1 MENATPLIYKKII
14 EVMADIN
21 AIGKDRRNQQQ
32 GFQFRGID
40 DVMNELHSSLAK
52 CGVFVLP
59 NVLDETR
66 TTGKTSN
73 NKDMFYT
80 RLKIN
85 FGFYAEDGSHVDAV
99 VIGEAMDTADKASNK
114 ALSIGLKYAMLQV
127 FCIPTEDEKDPDANS
142 PQPAAGTMQQQ
153 AAPAQ
158 QPKKPAAK
166 FDFEPKGGE
175 TTPAEKK
182 EIGGLLASKYG
193 NGAPVFSKDEA
204 KKYSAMRKDYTA
216 REVIDAIKKE
226 LQARLTPTQT
236 MQTAG
241 DLMRAQQEQ
250 QPQQQLPPA
259 VETVKNVM
267 GGEIVQPEP
276 QQATFDDMA
285 PADDTAKV
293 GNNGFDIF

>member
-1 MENATPLIYKKII
+1 MENTPLIFKKII

-40 DVMNELHSSLAK
+40 DVMNELHGSLAK

-59 NVLDETR
+59 TVLEETR
-66 TTGKTSN
+66 TTGKTKN
-73 NKDMFYT
+73 GGDMFYT

-127 FCIPTEDEKDPDANS
+127 FCIPTEDEKDPDAVS

-153 AAPAQ
+153 PQ
-158 QPKKPAAK
+158 QKKPAAK

-182 EIGGLLASKYG
+182 ELGGLLSTKYPDG
-193 NGAPVFSKDEA
+193 GVVFSKAEA
-204 KKYSAMRKDYTA
+204 KKYSDLRKDYTA
-216 REVIDAIKKE
+216 REVIETIRRD
-226 LQARLTPTQT
+226 LNARLNPTSQ

-241 DLMRAQQEQ
+241 DVMRAQAQQAQQLSPHVEALKNAFDGEVVT
-250 QPQQQLPPA
+250 QPQQPS
-259 VETVKNVM
+259 
-267 GGEIVQPEP
+267 
-276 QQATFDDMA
+276 FDDMQ
-285 PADDTAKV
+285 PVEQSKQ
-293 GNNGFDIF
+293 GFDIY

>member
-1 MENATPLIYKKII
+1 MAENTPLIYKKII

-40 DVMNELHSSLAK
+40 DVMNELHGSLSK

-59 NVLDETR
+59 NVLEETR
-66 TTGKTSN
+66 TTGKTSRGG
-73 NKDMFYT
+73 DMFYT
-80 RLKIN
+80 RLKIK

-99 VIGEAMDTADKASNK
+99 VIGEAMDTGDKASNK

-127 FCIPTEDEKDPDANS
+127 FCIPTEDEKDPDAVS

-153 AAPAQ
+153 PQ
-158 QPKKPAAK
+158 QKKPSAK

-182 EIGGLLASKYG
+182 EIGGLLASKYT

-204 KKYSAMRKDYTA
+204 KKYSDMRKDYTA
-216 REVIDAIKKE
+216 REVIEIIKRD
-226 LQARLTPTQT
+226 LNARLNPTST
-236 MQTAG
+236 MKTAG
-241 DLMRAQQEQ
+241 DVMREQ
-250 QPQQQLPPA
+250 AQQLPPQ
-259 VETVKNVM
+259 VEAVKNAFD
-267 GGEIVQPEP
+267 GEVVASP
-276 QQATFDDMA
+276 QQ
-285 PADDTAKV
+285 P
-293 GNNGFDIF
+293 GFDEMQPVVEPTGDIF

>member
-59 NVLDETR
+59 KVLEETR
-66 TTGKTSN
+66 TTGKTSRGG
-73 NKDMFYT
+73 DMFYT

-99 VIGEAMDTADKASNK
+99 VIGEAMDTGDKASNK

-127 FCIPTEDEKDPDANS
+127 FCIPTEDEKDPDAVS

-153 AAPAQ
+153 PQ
-158 QPKKPAAK
+158 QKKTAAK

-175 TTPAEKK
+175 TTSAEKK
-182 EIGGLLASKYG
+182 ELGALLSTKYPDGGV
-193 NGAPVFSKDEA
+193 VFSKAEA
-204 KKYSAMRKDYTA
+204 KKYSDMRKDCTA
-216 REVIDAIKKE
+216 REVIETIRRD
-226 LQARLTPTQT
+226 LNARLNPTSQ

-241 DLMRAQQEQ
+241 DVMREQAQQA
-250 QPQQQLPPA
+250 QQLPPQVEA
-259 VETVKNVM
+259 VKEAFN
-267 GGEIVQPEP
+267 GEVVTPP
-276 QQATFDDMA
+276 QQPGFDEMQ
-285 PADDTAKV
+285 PT
-293 GNNGFDIF
+293 GQSEQGFDIF

>member
-1 MENATPLIYKKII
+1 MAENTPLIYKKII
-14 EVMADIN
+14 EVMADII

-59 NVLDETR
+59 KVLEETR
-66 TTGKTSN
+66 TTGKTSRGG
-73 NKDMFYT
+73 DMFYT

-99 VIGEAMDTADKASNK
+99 VIGEAMDTGDKASNK

-127 FCIPTEDEKDPDANS
+127 FCIPTEDDKDPDAVS

-153 AAPAQ
+153 PQ
-158 QPKKPAAK
+158 QKKQPAK

-182 EIGGLLASKYG
+182 ELGGLLSTKYPDG
-193 NGAPVFSKDEA
+193 GAVFSKDEA
-204 KKYSAMRKDYTA
+204 KKYSDMRKDYTA
-216 REVIDAIKKE
+216 REVIEIIKRD
-226 LQARLTPTQT
+226 LNARLNPTST
-236 MQTAG
+236 MKTAG
-241 DLMRAQQEQ
+241 DVMREQAQQA
-250 QPQQQLPPA
+250 QQLPPQ
-259 VETVKNVM
+259 VEAVKNAFD
-267 GGEIVQPEP
+267 GEVVTTPE
-276 QQATFDDMA
+276 QQ
-285 PADDTAKV
+285 
-293 GNNGFDIF
+293 GFDIY

>member
-1 MENATPLIYKKII
+1 MAENTPLIYKKII

-59 NVLDETR
+59 KVLEETR
-66 TTGKTSN
+66 TTGKTSRGG
-73 NKDMFYT
+73 DMFYT

-99 VIGEAMDTADKASNK
+99 VIGEAMDTGDKASNK

-127 FCIPTEDEKDPDANS
+127 FCIPTEDDKDPDAVS

-153 AAPAQ
+153 PQ
-158 QPKKPAAK
+158 QKKPAAK

-182 EIGGLLASKYG
+182 ELGGLLSTKYPDG
-193 NGAPVFSKDEA
+193 GAVFSKAEA
-204 KKYSAMRKDYTA
+204 KKYSDMRKDYTA
-216 REVIDAIKKE
+216 REVIETIKRD
-226 LQARLTPTQT
+226 LSARLNPTST
-236 MQTAG
+236 MKTAG
-241 DLMRAQQEQ
+241 DVMRAQA
-250 QPQQQLPPA
+250 QQLPPQ
-259 VETVKNVM
+259 VEAVKNAFN
-267 GGEIVQPEP
+267 GEVVTTPQP
-276 QQATFDDMA
+276 
-285 PADDTAKV
+285 
-293 GNNGFDIF
+293 GFDEMQPAGEPVGDIF

>member
-1 MENATPLIYKKII
+1 METPLIYKKII

-52 CGVFVLP
+52 CGVFILP
-59 NVLDETR
+59 NVLEETR
-66 TTGKTSN
+66 TTGKTSRGG
-73 NKDMFYT
+73 DMFYT

-99 VIGEAMDTADKASNK
+99 VIGEAMDTGDKASNK

-127 FCIPTEDEKDPDANS
+127 FCIPTEDEKDPDAVS
-142 PQPAAGTMQQQ
+142 LQPAPGTMQQQ
-153 AAPAQ
+153 PQ
-158 QPKKPAAK
+158 QKKQPAK

-182 EIGGLLASKYG
+182 EIGGLLASKYPDG
-193 NGAPVFSKDEA
+193 GAVFSKAEA
-204 KKYSAMRKDYTA
+204 KKYSDMRRDYTA
-216 REVIDAIKKE
+216 REVIETIRRE
-226 LQARLTPTQT
+226 LNARLNPTTQ

-241 DLMRAQQEQ
+241 DVMRAQAQ
-250 QPQQQLPPA
+250 QTSPQVEAVKEAFNGEVVTPP
-259 VETVKNVM
+259 
-267 GGEIVQPEP
+267 QPS
-276 QQATFDDMA
+276 FDEMQPTGQSDQ
-285 PADDTAKV
+285 
-293 GNNGFDIF
+293 GFDIF

>member
-1 MENATPLIYKKII
+1 MAENTPLIFKKII

-59 NVLDETR
+59 KVLEETR
-66 TTGKTSN
+66 TTGKTSRGG
-73 NKDMFYT
+73 DMFYT

-99 VIGEAMDTADKASNK
+99 VIGEAMDTGDKASNK

-127 FCIPTEDEKDPDANS
+127 FCIPTEDEKDPDAVS

-153 AAPAQ
+153 PQ
-158 QPKKPAAK
+158 QKKTAAK

-182 EIGGLLASKYG
+182 EIGGLLASKYT
-193 NGAPVFSKDEA
+193 NGAPIFSKDEA
-204 KKYSAMRKDYTA
+204 KKYSDMRKDYTA
-216 REVIDAIKKE
+216 REVIEIIKRD
-226 LQARLTPTQT
+226 LNARLNPPST
-236 MQTAG
+236 MKTAG
-241 DLMRAQQEQ
+241 DVMREQ
-250 QPQQQLPPA
+250 AQQLPPQ
-259 VETVKNVM
+259 VEAVKNAFN
-267 GGEIVQPEP
+267 GEVVTPP
-276 QQATFDDMA
+276 QQSFDEMQ
-285 PADDTAKV
+285 PVVEPT
-293 GNNGFDIF
+293 GDIF

>member
-1 MENATPLIYKKII
+1 MAENTPLIYKKII

-59 NVLDETR
+59 KVLEETR
-66 TTGKTSN
+66 TTGKTSRGG
-73 NKDMFYT
+73 DMFYT

-99 VIGEAMDTADKASNK
+99 VIGEAMDTGDKASNK

-127 FCIPTEDEKDPDANS
+127 FCIPTEDDKDPDAVS
-142 PQPAAGTMQQQ
+142 PQPAAGTMQQ
-153 AAPAQ
+153 PQ
-158 QPKKPAAK
+158 QKKTAAK

-182 EIGGLLASKYG
+182 EIGGLLASKYT

-216 REVIDAIKKE
+216 REVIDSIKKE
-226 LQARLTPTQT
+226 LQTRLNPTQT

-241 DLMRAQQEQ
+241 DMMRAQQAQ
-250 QPQQQLPPA
+250 QAPQQQLPPQ
-259 VETVKNVM
+259 VEAVKNAFN
-267 GGEIVQPEP
+267 GEVVTPP
-276 QQATFDDMA
+276 QQ
-285 PADDTAKV
+285 P
-293 GNNGFDIF
+293 GFDECSQQASR

>member
-1 MENATPLIYKKII
+1 MAENIPLIYKKII

-59 NVLDETR
+59 KVLEETR
-66 TTGKTSN
+66 TTGKTSRGG
-73 NKDMFYT
+73 DMFYT

-99 VIGEAMDTADKASNK
+99 VIGEAMDTGDKASNK

-127 FCIPTEDEKDPDANS
+127 FCIPTEDEKDPDAVS

-153 AAPAQ
+153 PQ
-158 QPKKPAAK
+158 QKKTTAK

-182 EIGGLLASKYG
+182 EIGGLLSTKYP
-193 NGAPVFSKDEA
+193 NGGAVFSKDEA
-204 KKYSAMRKDYTA
+204 KKYSDMRKDYTA
-216 REVIDAIKKE
+216 REVIETIKRD
-226 LQARLTPTQT
+226 LNARLNPTST
-236 MQTAG
+236 MKTAG
-241 DLMRAQQEQ
+241 DVMREQ
-250 QPQQQLPPA
+250 AQQLPPQ
-259 VETVKNVM
+259 VEAVKNAFD
-267 GGEIVQPEP
+267 GEVVISPQPSFDEMQPAGEP
-276 QQATFDDMA
+276 T
-285 PADDTAKV
+285 
-293 GNNGFDIF
+293 GDIF

>member
-1 MENATPLIYKKII
+1 MAENTPLIYKKII

-59 NVLDETR
+59 NVLEETR
-66 TTGKTSN
+66 TTGKTARGG
-73 NKDMFYT
+73 DMFYT
-80 RLKIN
+80 RLKIK

-99 VIGEAMDTADKASNK
+99 VIGEAMDTGDKASNK

-127 FCIPTEDEKDPDANS
+127 FCIPTEDEKDPDAVS

-153 AAPAQ
+153 P
-158 QPKKPAAK
+158 QPKKPSAK
-166 FDFEPKGGE
+166 FAFEPKGGE

-182 EIGGLLASKYG
+182 ELGGLLSTKYPDG
-193 NGAPVFSKDEA
+193 GAVFSKAEA
-204 KKYSAMRKDYTA
+204 KKYSDMRKDYTA
-216 REVIDAIKKE
+216 REVIETIRRDIK
-226 LQARLTPTQT
+226 ARLNPTSQ

-241 DLMRAQQEQ
+241 DVMRAQAQQAQQLSPQVEAVKEAFNGEVVASPQ
-250 QPQQQLPPA
+250 QP
-259 VETVKNVM
+259 
-267 GGEIVQPEP
+267 
-276 QQATFDDMA
+276 
-285 PADDTAKV
+285 
-293 GNNGFDIF
+293 GFDEMQPVVEPTGDIF

>member
-1 MENATPLIYKKII
+1 MAENIPLIYKKII

-59 NVLDETR
+59 KVLEETR
-66 TTGKTSN
+66 TTGKTSRGG
-73 NKDMFYT
+73 DMFYT

-99 VIGEAMDTADKASNK
+99 VIGEAMDTGDKASNK

-127 FCIPTEDEKDPDANS
+127 FCIPTEDEKDPDAVS

-153 AAPAQ
+153 PQ
-158 QPKKPAAK
+158 QKKTTAK

-182 EIGGLLASKYG
+182 EIGGLLSTKYP
-193 NGAPVFSKDEA
+193 NGGAVFSKDEA
-204 KKYSAMRKDYTA
+204 KKYSDMRKDYTA
-216 REVIDAIKKE
+216 REVIETIKRD
-226 LQARLTPTQT
+226 LNARLNPTST
-236 MQTAG
+236 MKTAG
-241 DLMRAQQEQ
+241 DVMREQ
-250 QPQQQLPPA
+250 AQQLPPQ
-259 VETVKNVM
+259 VEAVKNAFD
-267 GGEIVQPEP
+267 GEVVTPPQPSFDEMQPAGEP
-276 QQATFDDMA
+276 T
-285 PADDTAKV
+285 
-293 GNNGFDIF
+293 GDIF

>member
-1 MENATPLIYKKII
+1 MAENTPLIYKKII

-59 NVLDETR
+59 KVLEETR
-66 TTGKTSN
+66 TTGKTSRGG
-73 NKDMFYT
+73 DMFYT

-99 VIGEAMDTADKASNK
+99 VIGEAMDTGDKASNK

-127 FCIPTEDEKDPDANS
+127 FCIPTEDEKDPDAVS
-142 PQPAAGTMQQQ
+142 LQPAPGTMQQQ
-153 AAPAQ
+153 PQ
-158 QPKKPAAK
+158 QKKQPAK

-182 EIGGLLASKYG
+182 EIGGLLASKYPDG
-193 NGAPVFSKDEA
+193 GAVFSKAEA
-204 KKYSAMRKDYTA
+204 KKYSDMRRDYTA
-216 REVIDAIKKE
+216 REVIETIRRE
-226 LQARLTPTQT
+226 LNARLNPTTQ

-241 DLMRAQQEQ
+241 DVMRAQAQ
-250 QPQQQLPPA
+250 QTSPQVEAVKEAFNGEVVTPP
-259 VETVKNVM
+259 
-267 GGEIVQPEP
+267 QPS
-276 QQATFDDMA
+276 FDEMQPTGQSDQ
-285 PADDTAKV
+285 
-293 GNNGFDIF
+293 GFDIF

>member
-1 MENATPLIYKKII
+1 MAENTPLIYKKII

-59 NVLDETR
+59 KVLEETR
-66 TTGKTSN
+66 TTGKTSRGG
-73 NKDMFYT
+73 DMFYT

-99 VIGEAMDTADKASNK
+99 VIGEAMDTGDKASNK

-127 FCIPTEDEKDPDANS
+127 FCIPTEDEKDPDAVS

-153 AAPAQ
+153 PQ
-158 QPKKPAAK
+158 QKKPSAK

-182 EIGGLLASKYG
+182 EIGGLLASKYA

-204 KKYSAMRKDYTA
+204 KKYSDMRKDYTA
-216 REVIDAIKKE
+216 REVIEIIKRD
-226 LQARLTPTQT
+226 LNARLNPTST
-236 MQTAG
+236 MKTAG
-241 DLMRAQQEQ
+241 DVMREQ
-250 QPQQQLPPA
+250 AQQLPPQVEA
-259 VETVKNVM
+259 VKEAFN
-267 GGEIVQPEP
+267 GEVVASP
-276 QQATFDDMA
+276 QQPGFDDMQ
-285 PADDTAKV
+285 PVVEPT
-293 GNNGFDIF
+293 GDIF

>member
-1 MENATPLIYKKII
+1 MENTPLIFKKII

-59 NVLDETR
+59 KVLEETR
-66 TTGKTSN
+66 TTGKTSRGG
-73 NKDMFYT
+73 DMFYT

-99 VIGEAMDTADKASNK
+99 VIGEAMDTGDKASNK

-127 FCIPTEDEKDPDANS
+127 FCIPTEDEKDPDAVS
-142 PQPAAGTMQQQ
+142 PQPAAGTMQQ
-153 AAPAQ
+153 PQ
-158 QPKKPAAK
+158 QKKPAAK
-166 FDFEPKGGE
+166 FDFVPKGGE

-182 EIGGLLASKYG
+182 EIGGLLASKYT
-193 NGAPVFSKDEA
+193 NGEPVFSKDEA

-226 LQARLTPTQT
+226 LQTRLNPTQT

-241 DLMRAQQEQ
+241 DMMRAQA
-250 QPQQQLPPA
+250 QQLPPQ
-259 VETVKNVM
+259 VEAVKNAFN
-267 GGEIVQPEP
+267 GEVVTQP
-276 QQATFDDMA
+276 QQPGFDDMQ
-285 PADDTAKV
+285 PAGEPD
-293 GNNGFDIF
+293 GGIF

>member
-1 MENATPLIYKKII
+1 MAENTPLIYKKII

-59 NVLDETR
+59 KVLEETR
-66 TTGKTSN
+66 TTGKTSRGG
-73 NKDMFYT
+73 DMFYT

-99 VIGEAMDTADKASNK
+99 VIGEAMDTGDKASNK

-127 FCIPTEDEKDPDANS
+127 FCIPTEDEKDPDAVS

-153 AAPAQ
+153 PQ
-158 QPKKPAAK
+158 QKKPAAK

-182 EIGGLLASKYG
+182 EIGGLLSTKYP
-193 NGAPVFSKDEA
+193 NGGAVFSKDEA
-204 KKYSAMRKDYTA
+204 KKYSDMRKDYTA
-216 REVIDAIKKE
+216 REVIETIKRD
-226 LQARLTPTQT
+226 LNARLNPTST
-236 MQTAG
+236 MKTAG
-241 DLMRAQQEQ
+241 DVMREQAQQA
-250 QPQQQLPPA
+250 QQLPPQ
-259 VETVKNVM
+259 VEAVKNAFD
-267 GGEIVQPEP
+267 GEVVISPQPSFDEMQPAGEP
-276 QQATFDDMA
+276 T
-285 PADDTAKV
+285 
-293 GNNGFDIF
+293 GDIF

>member
-1 MENATPLIYKKII
+1 MAENTPLIYKKII

-59 NVLDETR
+59 KVLEETR
-66 TTGKTSN
+66 TTGKTSRGG
-73 NKDMFYT
+73 DMFYT

-99 VIGEAMDTADKASNK
+99 VIGEAMDTGDKASNK

-127 FCIPTEDEKDPDANS
+127 FCIPTEDEKDPDAVS
-142 PQPAAGTMQQQ
+142 PQPAAGTMQQ
-153 AAPAQ
+153 PQ
-158 QPKKPAAK
+158 QKKPSAK

-182 EIGGLLASKYG
+182 EIGGLLASKYA

-204 KKYSAMRKDYTA
+204 KKYSDMRKDYTA
-216 REVIDAIKKE
+216 REVIETIKRD
-226 LQARLTPTQT
+226 LNARLNPTST
-236 MQTAG
+236 MKTAG
-241 DLMRAQQEQ
+241 DVMREQ
-250 QPQQQLPPA
+250 AQQLPPQVEA
-259 VETVKNVM
+259 VKEAFN
-267 GGEIVQPEP
+267 GEVVASP
-276 QQATFDDMA
+276 QQ
-285 PADDTAKV
+285 P
-293 GNNGFDIF
+293 GFDEMQPVVEPTGDIF

>member
-1 MENATPLIYKKII
+1 MAENTPLIYKKII

-59 NVLDETR
+59 KVLEETR
-66 TTGKTSN
+66 TTGKTSRGG
-73 NKDMFYT
+73 DMFYT

-99 VIGEAMDTADKASNK
+99 VIGEAMDTGDKASNK

-127 FCIPTEDEKDPDANS
+127 FCIPTEDEKDPDAVS

-153 AAPAQ
+153 PQ
-158 QPKKPAAK
+158 QKKPAAK

-182 EIGGLLASKYG
+182 EIGGLLSTKYP
-193 NGAPVFSKDEA
+193 NGGAVFSKDEA
-204 KKYSAMRKDYTA
+204 KKYSDMRKDYTA
-216 REVIDAIKKE
+216 REVIETIKRD
-226 LQARLTPTQT
+226 LNARLNPTST
-236 MQTAG
+236 MKTAG
-241 DLMRAQQEQ
+241 DVLREQAQQA
-250 QPQQQLPPA
+250 QQLPPQ
-259 VETVKNVM
+259 VEAVKNAFD
-267 GGEIVQPEP
+267 GEVVTTP
-276 QQATFDDMA
+276 QQ
-285 PADDTAKV
+285 P
-293 GNNGFDIF
+293 GFDEMQPAGEPTGDIF

>member
-1 MENATPLIYKKII
+1 MAENTPLIYKKII

-59 NVLDETR
+59 KVLEETR
-66 TTGKTSN
+66 TTGKTSRGG
-73 NKDMFYT
+73 DMFYT

-99 VIGEAMDTADKASNK
+99 VIGEAMDTGDKASNK

-127 FCIPTEDEKDPDANS
+127 FCIPTEDEKDPDAVS

-153 AAPAQ
+153 PQ
-158 QPKKPAAK
+158 QKKPAAK

-182 EIGGLLASKYG
+182 EIGGLLASKYA

-204 KKYSAMRKDYTA
+204 KKYSDMRKDYTA
-216 REVIDAIKKE
+216 REVIEIIKRD
-226 LQARLTPTQT
+226 LNARLNPTST
-236 MQTAG
+236 MKTAG
-241 DLMRAQQEQ
+241 DVMREQ
-250 QPQQQLPPA
+250 AQQLPPQVEA
-259 VETVKNVM
+259 VKEAFN
-267 GGEIVQPEP
+267 GEVVASP
-276 QQATFDDMA
+276 QQ
-285 PADDTAKV
+285 P
-293 GNNGFDIF
+293 GFDEMQPVVEPTGDIF

>member
-59 NVLDETR
+59 NVLEETR
-66 TTGKTSN
+66 TTGKTSRGG
-73 NKDMFYT
+73 DMFYT

-99 VIGEAMDTADKASNK
+99 VIGEAMDTGDKASNK

-127 FCIPTEDEKDPDANS
+127 FCIPTEDEKDPDAVS
-142 PQPAAGTMQQQ
+142 PQPAAGTMQPQQ
-153 AAPAQ
+153 
-158 QPKKPAAK
+158 KKPAAK

-182 EIGGLLASKYG
+182 EIGGLLASKYP
-193 NGAPVFSKDEA
+193 NGALVFSKDEA

-226 LQARLTPTQT
+226 LQTRLNPTQT

-241 DLMRAQQEQ
+241 DMMRAQA
-250 QPQQQLPPA
+250 QQLPPQVEA
-259 VETVKNVM
+259 VENAFD
-267 GGEIVQPEP
+267 GEVVTPP
-276 QQATFDDMA
+276 QQPNFDEMQ
-285 PADDTAKV
+285 PGEPT
-293 GNNGFDIF
+293 GDIF

>member
-1 MENATPLIYKKII
+1 MAENTPLIYKKII

-59 NVLDETR
+59 KVLEETR
-66 TTGKTSN
+66 TTGKTSRGG
-73 NKDMFYT
+73 DMFYT

-99 VIGEAMDTADKASNK
+99 VIGEAMDTGDKASNK

-127 FCIPTEDEKDPDANS
+127 FCIPTEDEKDPDAVS

-153 AAPAQ
+153 PQ
-158 QPKKPAAK
+158 QKKTAAK

-182 EIGGLLASKYG
+182 EIGGLLASKYA

-204 KKYSAMRKDYTA
+204 KKYSDMRKDYTA
-216 REVIDAIKKE
+216 REVIEIIKRD
-226 LQARLTPTQT
+226 LNARLNPTST
-236 MQTAG
+236 MKTAG
-241 DLMRAQQEQ
+241 DVMREQ
-250 QPQQQLPPA
+250 AQQLPPQVEA
-259 VETVKNVM
+259 VKEAFN
-267 GGEIVQPEP
+267 GEVVASP
-276 QQATFDDMA
+276 QQ
-285 PADDTAKV
+285 P
-293 GNNGFDIF
+293 GFDEMQPVVEPTGDIF

>member
-1 MENATPLIYKKII
+1 MAENTPLIYKKII

-59 NVLDETR
+59 KVLEETR
-66 TTGKTSN
+66 TTGKTSRGG
-73 NKDMFYT
+73 DMFYT

-99 VIGEAMDTADKASNK
+99 VIGEAMDTGDKASNK

-127 FCIPTEDEKDPDANS
+127 FCIPTEDEKDPDAVS

-153 AAPAQ
+153 PQ
-158 QPKKPAAK
+158 QKKPSAK

-182 EIGGLLASKYG
+182 EIGGLLASKYA

-204 KKYSAMRKDYTA
+204 KKYSDMRKDYTA
-216 REVIDAIKKE
+216 REVIEIIKRD
-226 LQARLTPTQT
+226 LNARLNPTST
-236 MQTAG
+236 MKTAG
-241 DLMRAQQEQ
+241 DVMREQ
-250 QPQQQLPPA
+250 AQQLPPQVEA
-259 VETVKNVM
+259 VKEAFN
-267 GGEIVQPEP
+267 GEVVASP
-276 QQATFDDMA
+276 QQ
-285 PADDTAKV
+285 P
-293 GNNGFDIF
+293 GFDEMQPVVEPTCDIF

>member
-1 MENATPLIYKKII
+1 MENTPLIFKKII

-40 DVMNELHSSLAK
+40 DVMNELHGSLAK

-59 NVLDETR
+59 TVLEETR
-66 TTGKTSN
+66 TTGKTKN
-73 NKDMFYT
+73 GGDMFYT

-127 FCIPTEDEKDPDANS
+127 FCIPTEDEKDPDAVS

-153 AAPAQ
+153 PQ
-158 QPKKPAAK
+158 QKKPAAK

-182 EIGGLLASKYG
+182 ELGGLLSTKYPDG
-193 NGAPVFSKDEA
+193 GVVFSKAEA
-204 KKYSAMRKDYTA
+204 KKYSDLRKDYTA
-216 REVIDAIKKE
+216 REVIETIRRD
-226 LQARLTPTQT
+226 LNARLNPTSQ

-241 DLMRAQQEQ
+241 DVMRAQAQQAQQLSPQVEALKNAFDGEVVT
-250 QPQQQLPPA
+250 QPQQPS
-259 VETVKNVM
+259 
-267 GGEIVQPEP
+267 
-276 QQATFDDMA
+276 FDDMQ
-285 PADDTAKV
+285 PVEQSKQ
-293 GNNGFDIF
+293 GFDIY